1 MQCGYKVY
9 MINNYLDCE
18 MLDVLMDER
27 EELVIIIKEGVASSS
42 GTVSRCTSEK
52 ERTLRRDT
60 IEY

>member
-1 MQCGYKVY
+1 